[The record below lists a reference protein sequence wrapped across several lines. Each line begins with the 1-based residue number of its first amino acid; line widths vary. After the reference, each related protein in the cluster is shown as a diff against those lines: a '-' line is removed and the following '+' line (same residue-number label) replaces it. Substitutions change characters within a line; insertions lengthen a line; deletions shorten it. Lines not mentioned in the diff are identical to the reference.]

1 MGYAMNASEIAKLRA
16 KLGLNQAEFAQ
27 LFGVHAITVSK
38 WERGVASP
46 SPYQSAL
53 FNQFEEASK
62 DKEVRSTIKEVL
74 IAAGVALAIA
84 LLLRHL
90 MKRK

>member
-1 MGYAMNASEIAKLRA
+1 LNASDIAKLRA

-27 LFGVHAITVSK
+27 LFGVHSITVSK

-46 SPYQSAL
+46 SPYQAAL
-53 FNQFEEASK
+53 FSQFEEASK
-62 DKEVRSTIKEVL
+62 DKEVRNTLKEVL